1 MNRRVRGLLLAGV
14 LVLGGYGGG
23 AHAADVPLGFDEPA
37 LQARYE
43 ALLAELRCLV
53 CQNQS
58 LADSHADLAQDLRN
72 EVHRLLDAGA
82 SDAAVREFMVER
94 YGDFVLYSPPVRATT
109 ILLWAAPAL
118 FALIAAIVIG
128 RRARR
133 RAAPPPALSPAERAR
148 LDALLDADRRQDP

>member
-1 MNRRVRGLLLAGV
+1 MTRRVRGLLLAGV
-14 LVLGGYGGG
+14 LVFGGYGG
-23 AHAADVPLGFDEPA
+23 AHAADVPLGFDEPV
-37 LQARYE
+37 LQARFE

-109 ILLWAAPAL
+109 VLLWAAPAL
-118 FALIAAIVIG
+118 FALIAAIVIV
-128 RRARR
+128 RLARR
-133 RAAPPPALSPAERAR
+133 RGAPLPALSPAERAR

>member
-1 MNRRVRGLLLAGV
+1 MIRRVRGLLLAGV
-14 LVLGGYGGG
+14 LVLGGYGA

-37 LQARYE
+37 LQARFE

-82 SDAAVREFMVER
+82 SDAAVRAFMVER
-94 YGDFVLYSPPVRATT
+94 YGDFVLYSPPLRATT
-109 ILLWAAPAL
+109 VLLWAAPAL
-118 FALIAAIVIG
+118 FALIAAIVIV
-128 RRARR
+128 RLARR
-133 RAAPPPALSPAERAR
+133 RGAPPPALSPAERTR